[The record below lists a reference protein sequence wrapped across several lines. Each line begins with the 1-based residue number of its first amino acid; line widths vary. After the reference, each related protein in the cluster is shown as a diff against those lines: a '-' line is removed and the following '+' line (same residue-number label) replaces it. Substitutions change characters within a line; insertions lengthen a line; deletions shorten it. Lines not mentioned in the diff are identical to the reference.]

1 MPDPAYD
8 PLDAMVARSA
18 DGLRQAVVLEQA
30 ILAGATRQ
38 AGVAATTAAARKALA
53 LKRRAEGGARTLV
66 GPRRGPHASL
76 TAATTVDATPANLG
90 TLPRRTRGP

>member
-1 MPDPAYD
+1 M
-8 PLDAMVARSA
+8 
-18 DGLRQAVVLEQA
+18 LEHA

-38 AGVAATTAAARKALA
+38 AGVAATTVAAQKALA
-53 LKRRAEGGARTLV
+53 LKRRGEGGARTLV

-76 TAATTVDATPANLG
+76 TAATTVGCYLANLG